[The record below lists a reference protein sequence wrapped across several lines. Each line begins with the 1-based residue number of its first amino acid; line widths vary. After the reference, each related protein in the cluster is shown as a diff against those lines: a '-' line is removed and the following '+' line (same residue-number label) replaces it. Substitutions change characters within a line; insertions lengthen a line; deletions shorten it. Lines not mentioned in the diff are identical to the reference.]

1 MFLLLKLIIEVIRYM
16 KLNVFVIDIPVI
28 KELIILGVALGVF
41 TGCVHMFIVYKNHK
55 RLKWCLMYTYKSIN
69 SSPFCIQGAI

>member
-1 MFLLLKLIIEVIRYM
+1 MKVINYFLIISMCYSFGAFVMFLLLKLIIEVIKYM

-55 RLKWCLMYTYKSIN
+55 RLK
-69 SSPFCIQGAI
+69 